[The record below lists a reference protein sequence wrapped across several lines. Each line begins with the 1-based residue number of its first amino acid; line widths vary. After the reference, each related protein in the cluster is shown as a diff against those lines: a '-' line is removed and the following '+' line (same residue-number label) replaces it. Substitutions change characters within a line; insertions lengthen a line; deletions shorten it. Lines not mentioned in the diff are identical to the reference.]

1 MNFKDL
7 GLCPELLRVIDEL
20 GYKEPTPVQAK
31 AIPPILEGRDMVG
44 SAQTGTGKT
53 AADARASGF
62 FYHAPNERRRR
73 FSFRTHACR
82 VDLRFDQSKVGCNGG
97 DDTHAMGT
105 ASEAAFNCS

>member
-53 AADARASGF
+53 AAFALPTLQRLEKPGNAGPWPWPRLANWPS
-62 FYHAPNERRRR
+62 R
-73 FSFRTHACR
+73 
-82 VDLRFDQSKVGCNGG
+82 SKK
-97 DDTHAMGT
+97 TFAFT
-105 ASEAAFNCS
+105 ASIWA